1 MQKKN
6 EAGRG
11 FSEQK
16 FIGGKKIAEVQV
28 MMVSKGLSCRGSGDL
43 VRDTTYIFPL
53 QEPVIDDS
61 FLLLI
66 LLLGS
71 SLIILSVINHN

>member
-1 MQKKN
+1 MKL
-6 EAGRG
+6 GG
-11 FSEQK
+11 FFPNKSPL
-16 FIGGKKIAEVQV
+16 GGEKIAEVQV
-28 MMVSKGLSCRGSGDL
+28 MMVSKGLSCRGSGDV
-43 VRDTTYIFPL
+43 VRDTKYIFPL